1 MEEQMLL
8 PVCLDERKR
17 GTSLNPLLQMSSRIF
32 DYVARRA
39 IDFHGH
45 FLTSLL
51 SGLFLWNFATV
62 DQDYSGLTWEQ
73 QNKALTFSHQVHG
86 SGSSLA
92 YLQYRRGTPVNHRG
106 IGTVPS
112 ALMIL
117 RSSGD
122 HF

>member
-1 MEEQMLL
+1 MLQDVPSTSMDIPL
-8 PVCLDERKR
+8 SPFFLDCSF
-17 GTSLNPLLQMSSRIF
+17 GTSQPLTKIIVF
-32 DYVARRA
+32 YE
-39 IDFHGH
+39 
-45 FLTSLL
+45 SLIPPHL
-51 SGLFLWNFATV
+51 
-62 DQDYSGLTWEQ
+62 
-73 QNKALTFSHQVHG
+73 KALTFSHQVHG
-86 SGSSLA
+86 SWSSLA